1 MSKFKTE
8 AVGLEMQENSII
20 GVFHVVLP
28 DEEVNI
34 ITAKKYA
41 RIIEAALSAAERGK
55 ADEQ

>member
-34 ITAKKYA
+34 ITAQKYA
-41 RIIEAALSAAERGK
+41 RIIESALRSADGGE
-55 ADEQ
+55 